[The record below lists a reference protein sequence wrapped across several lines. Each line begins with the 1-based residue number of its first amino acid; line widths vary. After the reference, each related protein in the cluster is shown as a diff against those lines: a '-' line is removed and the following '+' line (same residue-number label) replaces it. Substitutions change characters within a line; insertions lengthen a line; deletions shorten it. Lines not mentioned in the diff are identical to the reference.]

1 MKLRV
6 DNVSVFYGIAQA
18 LEDVSLSVSEG
29 EIISIIGSNGAGKS
43 TLIRAVCGLQRPRKG
58 LVLLDEKDIT
68 GIHPY
73 KIARMGLIVVP
84 EGRQVFLPLTIRENL
99 EMGSFAG
106 RGRLGGRH
114 IQQTLE
120 EVFDL
125 FPILRKRQGQQGNTL
140 SGGEQQMLVI
150 GRALM
155 SAPRLLL
162 MDEPSLGLAPMM
174 VEFTFDTLKKLHQSG
189 IGLLLVEQ
197 NAYEAL
203 QLADRGYVLESG
215 KVVLEDTGANLIMEK
230 RVQKAYL
237 GA

>member
-6 DNVSVFYGIAQA
+6 VNVSVFYGIAQA